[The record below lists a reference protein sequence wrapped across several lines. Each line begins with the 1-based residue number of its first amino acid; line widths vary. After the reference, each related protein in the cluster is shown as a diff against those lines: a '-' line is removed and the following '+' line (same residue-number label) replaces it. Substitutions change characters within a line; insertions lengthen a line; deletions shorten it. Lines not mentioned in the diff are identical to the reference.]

1 MNKTSIDILKAI
13 FMTLAGVLIGYV
25 LVEGLKF
32 LAKQANIDTIYI
44 IAGMIFSIVV
54 YANYQLIKSSK

>member
-1 MNKTSIDILKAI
+1 MKKTSIDILKAI
-13 FMTLAGVLIGYV
+13 AMTLAGVLIGYV

-32 LAKQANIDTIYI
+32 LAKQANIDTVYI

>member
-1 MNKTSIDILKAI
+1 MKRTTIDILKAI

-32 LAKQANIDTIYI
+32 LAKLANLDTIYI

>member
-1 MNKTSIDILKAI
+1 MKKTSIDILKAI
-13 FMTLAGVLIGYV
+13 FMTLAGVLIGYA

-32 LAKQANIDTIYI
+32 LAKLANLDTIYI

>member
-1 MNKTSIDILKAI
+1 
-13 FMTLAGVLIGYV
+13 MTLTGVLIGYV

>member
-1 MNKTSIDILKAI
+1 MKKTSIDILKAI

-32 LAKQANIDTIYI
+32 LAKQANIDTVYI

>member
-1 MNKTSIDILKAI
+1 MKKTSIDILKAI
-13 FMTLAGVLIGYV
+13 FMTLTGVLIGYV

>member
-1 MNKTSIDILKAI
+1 MKKTSIDILKAI

-32 LAKQANIDTIYI
+32 LAKLANLDTIYI

>member
-1 MNKTSIDILKAI
+1 MKKTSIDILKAI

>member
-1 MNKTSIDILKAI
+1 MKKTSIDILKAI
-13 FMTLAGVLIGYV
+13 AMTLAGVLIGYV